1 MARKRG
7 GFSRFMGAL
16 TGTPY
21 EKMMKQI
28 GKLEDDFAN
37 DDAKLARKLG
47 DLAENVLAAYEEEEI
62 DGEEHDLLMEAIED
76 SDPDGRS
83 FERLEDDGDEFYN
96 EDMPDAP
103 DIKLGRRKSL
113 DDLMATTDDSFVG
126 SFGRDE
132 FEEFRSKMTDDFIQ
146 ESDDAVRAGDH
157 QASVLSDA
165 RVFANAEEGVEDVK
179 RQIAIESGLNDPEA
193 ASEPEPEPEAQD
205 EDDGGITVDEDGVEW
220 YEDEEGSWW
229 YRDPGE
235 PDWVLY
241 EE

>member
-28 GKLEDDFAN
+28 AKLEDDLAN

>member
-28 GKLEDDFAN
+28 AKLEDDLAN

-126 SFGRDE
+126 SFGREE

>member
-28 GKLEDDFAN
+28 AKLEDDLAN

-126 SFGRDE
+126 SFGREE

-193 ASEPEPEPEAQD
+193 ASEPESEPEAQD